1 MTLDEWKSSRLPK
14 GKWRR
19 RARQAIRAAVD
30 AMAPEQIADAKEA
43 LRRVDA
49 AYPFIERKY
58 QPYKDWLHERRIFIA
73 ALGGD
78 PELPS
83 ADEVAACMVARDM
96 LEGDP
101 TLVHRARAL
110 LDERA
115 PNRLARRCPACSAKP
130 GESCD
135 DLSISREDPTSS
147 TVLVPHEAR
156 LVGHLGNG
164 PLFGDRPR

>member
-1 MTLDEWKSSRLPK
+1 MLTLDEWKSSRLPNGRWK
-14 GKWRR
+14 R

-30 AMAPEQIADAKEA
+30 TMPPEQIADPKWVI
-43 LRRVDA
+43 RRVDA

-58 QPYKDWLHERRIFIA
+58 QPYKDWLHERRIFIT

-96 LEGDP
+96 LEEGRDEA
-101 TLVHRARAL
+101 TVMAF
-110 LDERA
+110 LDENA
-115 PNRLARRCPACSAKP
+115 PNRLARKCPACGHQSP
-130 GESCD
+130 GYCRNLESMHD
-135 DLSISREDPTSS
+135 ITQRALLI
-147 TVLVPHEAR
+147 VPHEAR